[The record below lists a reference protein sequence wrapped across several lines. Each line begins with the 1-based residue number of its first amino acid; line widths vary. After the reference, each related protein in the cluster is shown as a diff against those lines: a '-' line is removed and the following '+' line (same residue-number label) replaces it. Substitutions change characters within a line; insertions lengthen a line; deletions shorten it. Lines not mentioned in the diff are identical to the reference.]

1 MLFTFNADSEEK
13 KAYQNPFIT
22 IYQLNQSDVITTSGN
37 VTTPEGE
44 DDNRG
49 EWDPF

>member
-13 KAYQNPFIT
+13 KAYQNPFIS
-22 IYQLNQSDVITTSGN
+22 IHPIDNYDVITTSSN

-44 DDNRG
+44 DDKRG